1 MVIFA
6 PLSLQ
11 LRHLFMPEKLIL
23 SVCSH
28 NKAIL
33 LGSIKVPYEEIKR
46 RILEMDEENLTV
58 AMLEQLIRY
67 MPPQDQ
73 INKLAQLKD
82 EYNSLAEPE
91 QFIVVVSM
99 LTRCVS
105 DCRKMLSFLI
115 WNYFLVI
122 FLFLSLIIHHLC

>member
-1 MVIFA
+1 M
-6 PLSLQ
+6 
-11 LRHLFMPEKLIL
+11 
-23 SVCSH
+23 
-28 NKAIL
+28 
-33 LGSIKVPYEEIKR
+33 PYEEIKR

-91 QFIVVVSM
+91 QFIVVVSYRM
-99 LTRCVS
+99 CTLSTCALTLH
-105 DCRKMLSFLI
+105 DQLSVQNNAFI
-115 WNYFLVI
+115 
-122 FLFLSLIIHHLC
+122 